1 MKFYLV
7 RHRQTYTN
15 VLACHSDWAARA
27 FHGTICVMERF
38 FCEHTAQKNS
48 FCFVENDDLH

>member
-15 VLACHSDWAARA
+15 VLACHSGWAARA